1 MTPGGRP
8 TTTLL
13 ERIETAMRDAMRGRD
28 AARTSTLRMAMA
40 AATNRRIEL
49 GRELTDDE
57 MVDVLTRQVKQRRES
72 IDLYRTGGREDR
84 AAAEEQEIA
93 VLAEFLPRQL
103 TDAELDGLVGEAIAV
118 TGASGPR
125 DLGRVMGWLAPRTRG
140 LADGR
145 AVSERVRRRLEPGT
159 G

>member
-49 GRELTDDE
+49 RRELTDDE
-57 MVDVLTRQVKQRRES
+57 MEEVLTRQVKQRRES
-72 IDLYRTGGREDR
+72 IDLYRAAGREDR
-84 AAAEEQEIA
+84 ATAEEAEIA
-93 VLAEFLPRQL
+93 VLTEFLPQQL
-103 TDAELDGLVGEAIAV
+103 SETELDDLVGEAIAA
-118 TGASGPR
+118 TGASAPR

-140 LADGR
+140 RADGR
-145 AVSERVRRRLEPGT
+145 AVTDRVRRRLEPGS